1 MKYYIVVSSAGDTKV
16 VVLPANWDNGS
27 LNVCLSRLKT
37 DAQGE
42 FRGGMK
48 IFTEINQDEYRKVT
62 GDSYLSSNYASH
74 PNFFR
79 GDILP
84 EDWREQAMAVLTSGG
99 WIDQLGW
106 EDDLAKLVDE
116 QIDSAPNVRPHA
128 GTHDRTGS
136 RFGTGGIRQVVIWRG
151 SGSPKK
157 RDRTISFKGRTIR
170 LHLLG
175 RLPVQGVGTPYRY
188 RKCRHL

>member
-62 GDSYLSSNYASH
+62 GDSYLSSNYAS
-74 PNFFR
+74 
-79 GDILP
+79 I
-84 EDWREQAMAVLTSGG
+84 
-99 WIDQLGW
+99 
-106 EDDLAKLVDE
+106 
-116 QIDSAPNVRPHA
+116 QIFLEGISCQK
-128 GTHDRTGS
+128 TGENRRWLS
-136 RFGTGGIRQVVIWRG
+136 
-151 SGSPKK
+151 
-157 RDRTISFKGRTIR
+157 
-170 LHLLG
+170 
-175 RLPVQGVGTPYRY
+175 
-188 RKCRHL
+188 

>member
-106 EDDLAKLVDE
+106 EDDLAKLVAE
-116 QIDSAPNVRPHA
+116 QIDSAPNVRIPFWNWRH
-128 GTHDRTGS
+128 T
-136 RFGTGGIRQVVIWRG
+136 TGGYMERLWQPKEKRPNNQFQRKNNP
-151 SGSPKK
+151 SSPSWSIAST
-157 RDRTISFKGRTIR
+157 RCGNAIP
-170 LHLLG
+170 
-175 RLPVQGVGTPYRY
+175 LP
-188 RKCRHL
+188 